1 MITKK
6 NRQLVD
12 TVGMWAFL
20 FLFMAVASVEIAKTQ
35 SMNVALANN
44 VSYPWMTPILNEG
57 VLPAYGC
64 KQRYKLPP
72 VWVCDWRGE
81 QGKMQT
87 NVYITPNITSE
98 YPTDEEWANES
109 SKLPQLQTGK

>member
-12 TVGMWAFL
+12 TVVMLAFL
-20 FLFMAVASVEIAKTQ
+20 FLFTAVANVEIAKIQ
-35 SMNVALANN
+35 SMNVALASN
-44 VSYPWMTPILNEG
+44 VSDPWTTPILNEG

-81 QGKMQT
+81 HEKMQT
-87 NVYITPNITSE
+87 HIYITPNIAIA
-98 YPTDEEWANES
+98 YPAYEEWANES
-109 SKLPQLQTGK
+109 SKLPNMQTGK